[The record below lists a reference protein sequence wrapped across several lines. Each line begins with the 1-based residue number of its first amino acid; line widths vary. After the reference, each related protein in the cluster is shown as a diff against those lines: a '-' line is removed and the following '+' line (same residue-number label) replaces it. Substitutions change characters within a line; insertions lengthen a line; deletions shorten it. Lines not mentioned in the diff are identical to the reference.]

1 MIPEML
7 VDNKFSLKKKF
18 EDGREIIYISG
29 NIDEDAR
36 FDEVRKDQPLIFDMR
51 GIVGVNSCGVRSW
64 VNFMR
69 DHKSQ
74 PVTFRHCSPAVVHQM
89 NMVPSFKG
97 HAQVLSLYV
106 PYACV
111 HCDSEDR
118 VFVDLVKGAKK
129 APAKIPCKNCKVGK
143 MEIDGDEQQYF
154 AFAA

>member
-1 MIPEML
+1 MML
-7 VDNKFSLKKKF
+7 DTKFCLKKVF
-18 EDGREIIYISG
+18 EDGHEVVYLTG

-36 FDEVRKDQPLIFDMR
+36 FDEVRKDAPELFFDMR
-51 GIVGVNSCGVRSW
+51 GVSGVNSCGVRTW

-69 DHKSQ
+69 EHRGQRIVFK
-74 PVTFRHCSPAVVHQM
+74 HCSPSIVHQM

-97 HAQVLSLYV
+97 HAEVHSLYV
-106 PYACV
+106 PYACL

-118 VFVDLVKGAKK
+118 VFIDLSAGKK
-129 APAKIPCKNCKVGK
+129 QPPKVIPCKYCKVGK